1 MRICSNWNVWQYLPD
16 NHNRTVN
23 NREVNNPDTAITKW
37 TTGLFFRS
45 CDHTV
50 RMEDTP
56 GTMACSRSQTSLKP
70 APTPPSSKNKT
81 STITAFGYPPS
92 LPRKLHTVIFKGF
105 LKFCFPKKHY
115 RFSSNIKRLTLR
127 LSENCNHN
135 LKTNNKKFNCFFFFY
150 LATPELIHCID

>member
-1 MRICSNWNVWQYLPD
+1 MNDGLM
-16 NHNRTVN
+16 
-23 NREVNNPDTAITKW
+23 
-37 TTGLFFRS
+37 TGLLFRS

-50 RMEDTP
+50 RMEDTL

-92 LPRKLHTVIFKGF
+92 LSRKLHTVIFKDF
-105 LKFCFPKKHY
+105 LKSCFPKKHY

-135 LKTNNKKFNCFFFFY
+135 LIFFLFSDARTN
-150 LATPELIHCID
+150 TPYRLTQPRKVVSCSTGMKIQD